1 MPDRLTP
8 RPEFYDEHDN
18 DNVCYL
24 CENPRYA
31 SLYHVTHYDFP
42 FAFQQCAC
50 GMVKQTPMPN
60 EQFFEWFFN
69 SDVFF
74 SSKQSDKDSIWGYY
88 DYFADE
94 PNRLATSQW
103 RYRKLAHLF
112 ENSPLNIM
120 KIGPATGTFL
130 HVAQQHGHHVLGCD
144 VSNQFAQF
152 ARENY
157 NVQIDQGRF
166 ERQPYDDGQFD
177 VVMLLNVIE
186 NVPNQV
192 ELLEGIRRTIKP
204 GGYFVLNYV
213 DMQNNVIA
221 ALQKS
226 KYFLYRPPVCYA
238 YTGSVMRR
246 VLEKFGFE
254 IVETHRDMRTMNV
267 EKVVTLLGWRRVQQ
281 LARAFKISRLSFRT
295 YAYPSRIVV
304 ARRI

>member
-1 MPDRLTP
+1 
-8 RPEFYDEHDN
+8 
-18 DNVCYL
+18 
-24 CENPRYA
+24 
-31 SLYHVTHYDFP
+31 
-42 FAFQQCAC
+42 
-50 GMVKQTPMPN
+50 
-60 EQFFEWFFN
+60 
-69 SDVFF
+69 
-74 SSKQSDKDSIWGYY
+74 
-88 DYFADE
+88 
-94 PNRLATSQW
+94 
-103 RYRKLAHLF
+103 
-112 ENSPLNIM
+112 
-120 KIGPATGTFL
+120 L
-130 HVAQQHGHHVLGCD
+130 HVAQEHGHHVLGCD

-192 ELLEGIRRTIKP
+192 ELFEGIRRTIKP

-246 VLEKFGFE
+246 LLEKFGFE
-254 IVETHRDMRTMNV
+254 IVETIRDMRTMNV
-267 EKVVTLLGWRRVQQ
+267 EKVVTLLGWRRALQ
-281 LARAFKISRLSFRT
+281 LARVFKINRLSFRI
-295 YAYPSRIVV
+295 YAYPSKIVV
-304 ARRI
+304 ARRV